1 MRLSWKLAAAGVA
14 SVALVLA
21 GCSGS
26 PTPETTPA
34 ESDGDEG
41 TTSTDAGATKDYSDL
56 VFGYI
61 SPGPDTWYKRTVEGF
76 EFAAKKF
83 GVKVVE
89 LNSQYDQQKEVDN
102 IANLVGQGVDG
113 FGMFSF
119 NQQGAILAAEAG
131 QQAGIPVVL
140 VDDVGNAIG
149 SGASLAGAVDFDW
162 CGMGEHYAE
171 YMAEQWPGENF
182 AILAG
187 NYEAMPTKLINE
199 CMLNKAEELGSN
211 KNVFMQPTMY
221 NVETAVNLTQDLIA
235 SGTEFGILFV
245 MDDDMGAAVADLLKS
260 KGMEDD
266 VHLMTQNGSEVG
278 LQMLKEGSLAYTISS
293 SPGWEGSVA
302 FLMLL
307 NAVTGNLPADGNLQI
322 ELPVVP
328 IDANSDLD
336 DQMVVVP
343 WAPSEVYWDLN
354 AKYFPELLANVE

>member
-1 MRLSWKLAAAGVA
+1 MRQPWRLIAAAGAVT
-14 SVALVLA
+14 ALVLA
-21 GCSGS
+21 GCSSGGAK
-26 PTPETTPA
+26 EPA
-34 ESDGDEG
+34 ASTEKPSEG
-41 TTSTDAGATKDYSDL
+41 AEEVAEGLDFSDL

-76 EFAAKKF
+76 QFAADKY

-102 IANLVGQGVDG
+102 IANLIGQGVDG

-119 NQQGAILAAEAG
+119 NQQGAIMAAEEAKK
-131 QQAGIPVVL
+131 AGIPVVL
-140 VDDVGNAIG
+140 VDDVGNAIA
-149 SGASLAGAVDFDW
+149 SGATVAGAVDFDW

-199 CMLNKAEELGSN
+199 CMLNKAAEIGKNE
-211 KNVFMQPTMY
+211 NVFMQPTMY
-221 NVETAVNLTQDLIA
+221 DVETAVNLTQDLIA

-260 KGMEDD
+260 KGMSED
-266 VHLMTQNGSEVG
+266 VHLMTQNGSDVG
-278 LQMLKEGSLAYTISS
+278 LQMLKDGSLDYTISS

-302 FLMLL
+302 FLVLL
-307 NAVTGNLPADGNLQI
+307 AAVVGKIPADGNLQI

-343 WAPSEVYWDLN
+343 WAPSEVFWALN
-354 AKYFPELLANVE
+354 EKYFPELMPNVK